1 MAKVRFNQNSFVGG
15 AFDPTLFGRTDIDNY
30 YAGAAKL
37 ENVVVLPQGGVRRR
51 EGLGHVADVGT
62 PDVRLIPF
70 VFNAEQDYLF
80 VFTPG
85 KATIYR
91 NDEVVA
97 TLITGP
103 MSALTSALLPELN
116 WVQSN
121 DVLLLVHPDLKPI
134 EIARITDSNWTAQH
148 INLTNI
154 PPFAYNGLVLSNPAL
169 SCTPNSLSGRVT
181 LTTSSSLWVS
191 SHEGQFVNIND
202 GRVLITDVVSGTEA
216 KGVVRIDLTSTDQAT
231 SGEWELE
238 TGYEPVMS
246 SSRGWPR
253 SITFHQGRLV
263 FGGLK
268 SRPQTLLFSKV
279 GRFFDF
285 AIGEGLESD
294 AIDVTIDDDR
304 ANIIRNIFPGRGLQI
319 FTTGGEF
326 LASGGSATSGLTPEN
341 ILLRRGTF
349 HGSSFVRPESVDGA
363 TLFVEA
369 NGRVIRSFLFSD
381 VEQAFATDDITLM
394 SAHLL
399 TGIKRMALRRSTA
412 NDGANFLYVVNGDG
426 TVAVL
431 NTLRSQNLQAWSQF
445 TTEGL
450 FLDVAVLGGVPY
462 FLCQRVVNGQ
472 TRYTLE
478 KLDADLLMDAAIK
491 QSAEVLEQSWSGFD
505 HLNGTTISLVGD
517 GFVLAQG
524 VVENGN
530 VTTQEAIRALQG
542 GLAFTVR
549 VKTLPLVAGFNQAML
564 GERRRLVAAN
574 LLLENTGNIWVE
586 AGKTIAKPAFRN
598 FGTEVLDA
606 APRLMS
612 GWLKMPLGGLS
623 RAPQLAVTQPEPAPF
638 HLLSITIELGV

>member
-1 MAKVRFNQNSFVGG
+1 MAKTRFNQNAFVGG
-15 AFDPTLFGRTDIDNY
+15 EFDPTLYGRTDIDNY
-30 YAGAAKL
+30 YAGAGKL

-51 EGLGHVADVGT
+51 EGLGYVADVGT

-70 VFNAEQDYLF
+70 VFNAAQEYLF

-85 KATIYR
+85 TATIYR
-91 NDEVVA
+91 NDSVVA
-97 TLITGP
+97 TLTTGAVANITAA
-103 MSALTSALLPELN
+103 MLPALN

-121 DVLLLVHPDLKPI
+121 DVLLLVHPDLAPI
-134 EIARITDSNWTAQH
+134 EIARISDSNWTV
-148 INLTNI
+148 NNVVLKNI
-154 PPFAYNGLVLSNPAL
+154 PTFPFGGLTMSNPSAA
-169 SCTPNSLSGRVT
+169 CTPDSLSGSVT
-181 LTTSSSLWVS
+181 LTTDAGVWVS
-191 SHEGQFVNIND
+191 SDEGQFVNIND
-202 GRVLITDVVSGTEA
+202 GRVFITEVVSDTEA
-216 KGVVRIDLTSTDQAT
+216 KGTVRIELTSTDQAL
-231 SGEWELE
+231 SGDWELE
-238 TGYEPVMS
+238 IGYEPVIS

-268 SRPQTLLFSKV
+268 SRPQTLLFSRV

-285 AIGEGLESD
+285 NVGDSRDSD

-326 LASGGSATSGLTPEN
+326 LASGGSTGNSLTPEN
-341 ILLRRGTF
+341 IFLRRGTF
-349 HGSSFVRPESVDGA
+349 HGSSLVRPESVDGA

-445 TTEGL
+445 TTQGA
-450 FLDVAVLGGVPY
+450 FMDVAVLGEVTY
-462 FLCQRVVNGQ
+462 FLCRREVTGQ
-472 TRYTLE
+472 TAYTLE
-478 KLDADLLMDAAIK
+478 KLDKALLADAAIA
-491 QSAEVLEQSWSGFD
+491 QENATPQQDWSGFG
-505 HLNGTTISLVGD
+505 HLEGESISLVGD
-517 GFVLAQG
+517 GFVLAEETVQSG
-524 VVENGN
+524 S
-530 VTTQEAIRALQG
+530 VTTDEPVQSLQV
-542 GLAFTVR
+542 GLPFP
-549 VKTLPLVAGFNQAML
+549 VKVQTLPLVAAFNQGMM

-574 LLLENTGNIWVE
+574 LLLENTGNVWVE
-586 AGKTIAKPAFRN
+586 AGKTVTKPSFRN
-598 FGTEVLDA
+598 FGDNVLDTPPA
-606 APRLMS
+606 TIS
-612 GWLKMPLGGLS
+612 GWLKLPLGGMS
-623 RAPQLAVTQPEPAPF
+623 RAPQLTVSQSQPAPF